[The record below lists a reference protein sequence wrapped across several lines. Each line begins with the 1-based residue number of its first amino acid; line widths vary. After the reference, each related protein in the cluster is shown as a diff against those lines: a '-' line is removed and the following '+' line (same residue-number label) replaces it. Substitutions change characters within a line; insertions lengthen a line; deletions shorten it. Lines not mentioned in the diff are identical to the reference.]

1 MSLVHG
7 KWAIHETIVTNF
19 KRTSQG
25 NEACGAKW
33 PQNTAWAIIQTWVR
47 VKVSG
52 MVCVKCLQTNLYGP
66 LLSPGASS
74 AIGRRLFHRRPPG
87 ISIKGPPK
95 PSHPGKWVKKL
106 EIDCKAGLVA
116 VAHRAMSHQRVPCI
130 SAFGLRSIYPQMHCV
145 SDSVWGLRFCNPS
158 LTEGETSETGTFT
171 SYGIAV

>member
-1 MSLVHG
+1 MSLVHV
-7 KWAIHETIVTNF
+7 KWAIHATIVTNF
-19 KRTSQG
+19 KRTSQR

-47 VKVSG
+47 VEVSG

-95 PSHPGKWVKKL
+95 PSHPGKWVKNWKPTARQAQL
-106 EIDCKAGLVA
+106 QWLIGQWATKECLVSVPLVCGQYTHKCIVWVIPYGGYVSA
-116 VAHRAMSHQRVPCI
+116 TRAWPKVKHRKQAHSRRM
-130 SAFGLRSIYPQMHCV
+130 
-145 SDSVWGLRFCNPS
+145 
-158 LTEGETSETGTFT
+158 E
-171 SYGIAV
+171 